1 MRFTPIVA
9 WAVLAYGSLADDAQ
23 KVLSDESS
31 ASAAESATASV
42 DTSLPTFTVSLFPQ
56 PPAPDNKGST
66 AGTEL
71 YARSSPHIPLEKLW
85 ELQKH
90 VQTAQIGRSAANMLV
105 IF

>member
-42 DTSLPTFTVSLFPQ
+42 DTSLPTFTVSLFPNPQ
-56 PPAPDNKGST
+56 LPTTKGALPVPGLRSELPTHSLTEAAGAP
-66 AGTEL
+66 E
-71 YARSSPHIPLEKLW
+71 ARADSSNWSI
-85 ELQKH
+85 
-90 VQTAQIGRSAANMLV
+90 SS
-105 IF
+105 

>member
-42 DTSLPTFTVSLFPQ
+42 DTSLPTFTVSLFPN

-66 AGTEL
+66 ASTEL
-71 YARSSPHIPLEKLW
+71 ALGAPHTFPCRSCGSS
-85 ELQKH
+85 
-90 VQTAQIGRSAANMLV
+90 RSTCRQLKSV
-105 IF
+105 DQQLTCS